1 MSLSKLLD
9 DPLIAELLESKS
21 RMASV
26 VAHVEDELSLIAAS
40 KHFRRQIGF
49 ASGSELIAARYGMSI
64 YRGLSDALQLKQ
76 GWMGHVWLDGQW
88 RLVRMWSHGRFGIVE
103 EEAVSATNSEPPR
116 PLALSPDHAT
126 STTPTTVVLQ
136 LNESG
141 VLRSVSETTGTFF
154 NQDSTQF
161 RGLDAS
167 HLVFRSDVGQ
177 FKRLIDQVKFK
188 TASARGSFRLRNA
201 QNDVVFFDWTAVGNG
216 SDILLVGESSQ
227 HHLETALIQSEER
240 INSILESMNDAF
252 FAIDLNGYI
261 SYLNA
266 KGAELLGKSPQL
278 LLGRPLWDRAPHLK
292 NTPLFQTVN
301 QAKGNLQ
308 PETFQW
314 QDPANEVWYQV
325 KAYPSAELI
334 SIFFT
339 DISSIK
345 RTENDMRH
353 QATHD
358 SLTGLPNRLLLAQ
371 SLDEL
376 LTNKQVS
383 NLKLGLLFIDLDGF
397 KAVNDTLG
405 HDKGDELLIAVSKRL
420 RAVVRNSDIVA
431 RLSGDEFVIT
441 LPYIP
446 DQESAFSVGRKVVDA
461 VSKRPFELADK
472 SIYVGASVGVA
483 LFPDDATDVEGLL
496 KHADIAMYQAKQAG
510 KNTVRMFHA
519 NMSEVLKT
527 KVNLENQ
534 LHDAIVNDRMEV
546 HFQPR
551 FNPQGQICAVEAL
564 ARMRNEEGDLI
575 PPVEFIPIAEE
586 TGLIVPM
593 GEQVLRKACQW
604 MSLVNQQLSH
614 AVGLSVNVSGIQLL
628 DGKLCNTVATVLEE
642 TGLSPALLELELTET
657 VLMQNHLAVQD
668 DLMRLHALG
677 VNLSIDD
684 FGTGYSSLAMLHKM
698 PVQTIKLDRS
708 FVSELPNKPDSVI
721 ISRTVLAMARALGL
735 GVVAE
740 GVETED
746 QRDFLVESGV
756 AELQGFGLA
765 KPMNAQDARQFV
777 LAQELP
783 ATALQW
789 VTKPSANLEGAAGL

>member
-9 DPLIAELLESKS
+9 DPLIAELLDSKS
-21 RMASV
+21 RIASV
-26 VAHVEDELSLIAAS
+26 VAHVDHELSLIAAS
-40 KHFRRQIGF
+40 KHFRREVGF
-49 ASGSELIAARYGMSI
+49 KSGSDLIAARYGMPI
-64 YRGLSDALQLKQ
+64 YRALSDALRLQQ
-76 GWMGHVWLDGQW
+76 GWMGHVWLDGEW
-88 RLVRMWSHGRFGIVE
+88 RLVRMWAHGRFGIVE
-103 EEAVSATNSEPPR
+103 EEPAASSHASPGLLKAEPDKVQQ
-116 PLALSPDHAT
+116 AA
-126 STTPTTVVLQ
+126 PTTVVLQ
-136 LNESG
+136 MSETG
-141 VLRSVSETTGTFF
+141 ILRSVSEPTGEFF
-154 NQDSTQF
+154 NQDSDQF

-167 HLVFRSDVGQ
+167 NLVFRSDVGQ

-201 QNDVVFFDWTAVGNG
+201 NNEVVFFDWTAVGNG
-216 SDILLVGESSQ
+216 SDVLLIGESSH

-376 LTNKQVS
+376 LSNKQIS

-405 HDKGDELLIAVSKRL
+405 HDKGDELLIAVSRRL

-446 DQESAFSVGRKVVDA
+446 DPESAFNVGRKVVDA

-483 LFPDDATDVEGLL
+483 LYPDDATDAEGLL

-510 KNTVRMFHA
+510 KNTVRMFHS
-519 NMSEVLKT
+519 NMSEVLQT

-551 FNPQGQICAVEAL
+551 FSPQGRICSVEAL
-564 ARMRNEEGDLI
+564 ARMRNEQGELV

-593 GEQVLRKACQW
+593 GEQILRKACQW
-604 MSLVNQQLSH
+604 VSQLNQQLGH
-614 AVGLSVNVSGIQLL
+614 PVGLSVNVSGIQLL
-628 DGKLCNTVATVLEE
+628 DGKLCNTVADVLSE
-642 TGLSPALLELELTET
+642 TGLSPALLEIELTET
-657 VLMQNHLAVQD
+657 VLMQNHAAVQD

-677 VNLSIDD
+677 INLSIDD

-708 FVSELPNKPDSVI
+708 FVNELPNKPDSVI
-721 ISRTVLAMARALGL
+721 ISRTVLAMAKALGL

-740 GVETED
+740 GVETDD

-765 KPMNAQDARQFV
+765 KPMNAQEARQFV

-783 ATALQW
+783 ETALRW
-789 VTKPSANLEGAAGL
+789 VNKPLQNAHKADQH